1 MSQVYSYIENNWG
14 DESAKRIESMKK
26 VELSKTDDSPFPD
39 DSSGATETA
48 LAFGASI
55 TLSAALLF

>member
-1 MSQVYSYIENNWG
+1 MVQVYSYIEN
-14 DESAKRIESMKK
+14 DLDDKSTQIIESAEK
-26 VELSKTDDSPFPD
+26 VELSKTDDSPFHD